1 MKVKCST
8 VYGALTETASHRTHC
23 ELAWPAHTP
32 ELPASCFS
40 ARCDGLGALY
50 IGDLLYDTL
59 PLFIMST
66 PTYITMLDTA
76 NHHSRATGT
85 TSRKP
90 CQRFAIFVMAVNFA
104 KLFHL
109 GYSTYMGG
117 AALRVFTARIA
128 AVWGMHPTGTNQ
140 LSLTLI
146 A

>member
-76 NHHSRATGT
+76 NHHLPG
-85 TSRKP
+85 P
-90 CQRFAIFVMAVNFA
+90 PEQPLENLA
-104 KLFHL
+104 KGLL
-109 GYSTYMGG
+109 YS
-117 AALRVFTARIA
+117 LWR
-128 AVWGMHPTGTNQ
+128 
-140 LSLTLI
+140 
-146 A
+146 